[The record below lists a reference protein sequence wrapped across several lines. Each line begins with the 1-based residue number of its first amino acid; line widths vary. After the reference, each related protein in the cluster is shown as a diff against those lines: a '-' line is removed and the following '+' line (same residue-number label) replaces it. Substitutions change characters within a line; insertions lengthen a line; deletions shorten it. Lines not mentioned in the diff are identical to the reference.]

1 MELEC
6 EVPQVTTLCSDVVV
20 HMLQFYRYLL
30 FSKTLIFKMYTGAKR
45 PSRWDNMGFYLKEGK
60 GEEEV
65 NSENQTSC
73 RSRSRSSSS
82 SSSRERSWKRGNGSG
97 QRRMLKHSA
106 VQEESPPPLQSGSVK
121 LGDSRVEDKESV
133 PGNSVGI
140 SKSKRKKNRGKRRGG
155 KKENINL
162 SPSTLQKDYHS
173 LQKVSKNIISSKTDE
188 IRSLN
193 KTIGDL
199 EETINL
205 QEAQM
210 AKINDLFELKIDKL
224 KEKFEMEK
232 DEMKAKYEAEY
243 EQFEIEKDE
252 MKAKYEAEFES
263 KRDKLKVKYEL
274 KKVPKT
280 TIVDSKLGEEIRNL
294 KQIIGNL
301 QNTIKLH
308 ESENVSMKEKFEL
321 EKTELKSEF
330 ESEKEKLKE
339 EFEKEKI
346 NFKVTNVKREV
357 DGTSDMKLVG
367 MEVAREKS
375 LVKIEPGVFQQED
388 YSSLQRQLNASE
400 TRYAQLSKKYNQKKD
415 LVSMREK
422 ELEAQKFVLS
432 NRDKEIKFLK
442 DEVSDL
448 KKFLS
453 KEAEDGIEMLN

>member
-1 MELEC
+1 M
-6 EVPQVTTLCSDVVV
+6 
-20 HMLQFYRYLL
+20 
-30 FSKTLIFKMYTGAKR
+30 
-45 PSRWDNMGFYLKEGK
+45 
-60 GEEEV
+60 
-65 NSENQTSC
+65 
-73 RSRSRSSSS
+73 
-82 SSSRERSWKRGNGSG
+82 
-97 QRRMLKHSA
+97 
-106 VQEESPPPLQSGSVK
+106 
-121 LGDSRVEDKESV
+121 
-133 PGNSVGI
+133 
-140 SKSKRKKNRGKRRGG
+140 
-155 KKENINL
+155 
-162 SPSTLQKDYHS
+162 
-173 LQKVSKNIISSKTDE
+173 
-188 IRSLN
+188 
-193 KTIGDL
+193 
-199 EETINL
+199 
-205 QEAQM
+205 
-210 AKINDLFELKIDKL
+210 
-224 KEKFEMEK
+224 
-232 DEMKAKYEAEY
+232 
-243 EQFEIEKDE
+243 
-252 MKAKYEAEFES
+252 
-263 KRDKLKVKYEL
+263 
-274 KKVPKT
+274 PKT
-280 TIVDSKLGEEIRNL
+280 TIVDSKLGEIRNL

-346 NFKVTNVKREV
+346 DFKVTNLKREV
-357 DGTSDMKLVG
+357 DGSSDMKLVG

>member
-1 MELEC
+1 MSSFTCYSFTDIYYFLKLN
-6 EVPQVTTLCSDVVV
+6 V
-20 HMLQFYRYLL
+20 
-30 FSKTLIFKMYTGAKR
+30 FKMYTGAKR

-73 RSRSRSSSS
+73 RSRSSRSRSRSSSS
-82 SSSRERSWKRGNGSG
+82 SSSRERSWKRGNWAN
-97 QRRMLKHSA
+97 QRRMLKHSV

-121 LGDSRVEDKESV
+121 PGDSRVEDKESV

-155 KKENINL
+155 KKENINM

-173 LQKVSKNIISSKTDE
+173 LQKVYKNIISSKTDE

-224 KEKFEMEK
+224 KEKFEIEK

-280 TIVDSKLGEEIRNL
+280 TIVDSKLGEIRNL

>member
-1 MELEC
+1 
-6 EVPQVTTLCSDVVV
+6 
-20 HMLQFYRYLL
+20 
-30 FSKTLIFKMYTGAKR
+30 
-45 PSRWDNMGFYLKEGK
+45 
-60 GEEEV
+60 
-65 NSENQTSC
+65 
-73 RSRSRSSSS
+73 
-82 SSSRERSWKRGNGSG
+82 
-97 QRRMLKHSA
+97 MLKRSV

-121 LGDSRVEDKESV
+121 PGDSRVEDKESV

-162 SPSTLQKDYHS
+162 SPSTLQKDYHT
-173 LQKVSKNIISSKTDE
+173 LQKVSINIISSKTDE

-224 KEKFEMEK
+224 KEKFEIEK

-280 TIVDSKLGEEIRNL
+280 TIVDSKLGEIRNL

-375 LVKIEPGVFQQED
+375 LVKIEQGVFQQED
-388 YSSLQRQLNASE
+388 CSSLQRQLNASE